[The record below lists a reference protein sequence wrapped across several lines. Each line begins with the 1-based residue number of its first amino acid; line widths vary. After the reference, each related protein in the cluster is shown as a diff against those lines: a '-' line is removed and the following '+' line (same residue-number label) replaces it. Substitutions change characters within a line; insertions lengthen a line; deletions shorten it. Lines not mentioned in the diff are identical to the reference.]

1 MMLMTERPPAV
12 DEDAVSLAT
21 LATPPVRKTRCNV
34 AGSGMR
40 LIGPQANPRR
50 IRLTSPGNP
59 VHR

>member
-1 MMLMTERPPAV
+1 MMLMTEMPPAV
-12 DEDAVSLAT
+12 DKDAASK
-21 LATPPVRKTRCNV
+21 ATPTVRKTRCNV

-50 IRLTSPGNP
+50 IRLTAPGNP